1 MHAFPQLSKSAFS
14 ATTEKSVPSIGA
26 APTIPPAV
34 TAVSPDPDASMALSL
49 ITQAP
54 FYSAAL

>member
-1 MHAFPQLSKSAFS
+1 MHAFPQAFSSAFS
-14 ATTEKSVPSIGA
+14 STTEKSVPSIGA

-34 TAVSPDPDASMALSL
+34 TDPDASMGLDR

-54 FYSAAL
+54 FYSAAV